1 MAKNIIT
8 SLSDIP
14 QSKLKQLNDA
24 GLNTAIN
31 ILQYVP
37 RRYIFWNEPVTDIS
51 VLTKE
56 DHKNIVLKLKIC
68 KKRDINKGV
77 MYSCVDEKQNWVN
90 VFIFY
95 SRYINF
101 SNGDY
106 IWFYGTVK
114 YNFEYKNW
122 SMSASAHRKAN
133 EISVEPVYTKIKGMS
148 TEYLG
153 MVIRAALK
161 DNSVKEYISGDIRIG
176 NNIMDIQAAYNIIH
190 FPKDR
195 LALNHAMRRYIF
207 DVLYKYIS
215 VIDSGIVAKDAIPL
229 NVSSLITWNMIKIK
243 LPFSL
248 TDSQNEAV
256 KQLVFKLASDEY
268 INTLIQG
275 DVGSG
280 KTMLALF
287 AASVCVDNNKQCA
300 VLAPTEVLAKQHY
313 EEFSGYLGKEHVVFL
328 GGSTKV
334 SEKKEINKRL
344 ENGEPL
350 VVVGTHAIIQKTVK
364 YTSLSFV
371 VIDEQHRFGL
381 EQRAA
386 LMHMKPAPHLMIM
399 SATPIPRT
407 MAEAAYGDQIDV
419 INIQKPAIRLP
430 VKTASIRNAD
440 VGYESIYNEVL
451 KGHQAYIICP
461 LIEESESER
470 MNDVQSVSQE
480 ENGCNKYFRQKH
492 PDKNVRIV
500 SINGKM
506 KKEEIES
513 IINDFK
519 ARKYDILISTTIIEV
534 GVNVPNTTV
543 ILIRNSE
550 RFGLA
555 TLHQLRGRVG
565 RSNLQ
570 SYCLLQ
576 SENENERN
584 EIMCKTNDGY
594 EIAQYDL
601 QLRGPGNFLSS
612 QQSGFSKQMQMMLAY
627 PDIYQ
632 LAKKIYHNR

>member
-37 RRYIFWNEPVTDIS
+37 RRYIFWNEPITDIS

-77 MYSCVDEKQNWVN
+77 MYSCVDEKYNWVN

-106 IWFYGTVK
+106 IWFYGTAK

-133 EISVEPVYTKIKGMS
+133 EISIEPAYPKIKGMS
-148 TEYLG
+148 TEYLE

-161 DNSVKEYISGDIRIG
+161 DNSVKEYISSDIRID

-195 LALNHAMRRYIF
+195 LALKHAMRRYIF

-287 AASVCVDNNKQCA
+287 AASVCIAYYYIEMFILLK
-300 VLAPTEVLAKQHY
+300 
-313 EEFSGYLGKEHVVFL
+313 LG
-328 GGSTKV
+328 
-334 SEKKEINKRL
+334 
-344 ENGEPL
+344 
-350 VVVGTHAIIQKTVK
+350 II
-364 YTSLSFV
+364 
-371 VIDEQHRFGL
+371 
-381 EQRAA
+381 
-386 LMHMKPAPHLMIM
+386 
-399 SATPIPRT
+399 PI
-407 MAEAAYGDQIDV
+407 
-419 INIQKPAIRLP
+419 
-430 VKTASIRNAD
+430 S
-440 VGYESIYNEVL
+440 
-451 KGHQAYIICP
+451 IICQ
-461 LIEESESER
+461 
-470 MNDVQSVSQE
+470 V
-480 ENGCNKYFRQKH
+480 
-492 PDKNVRIV
+492 
-500 SINGKM
+500 
-506 KKEEIES
+506 
-513 IINDFK
+513 
-519 ARKYDILISTTIIEV
+519 T
-534 GVNVPNTTV
+534 
-543 ILIRNSE
+543 
-550 RFGLA
+550 
-555 TLHQLRGRVG
+555 
-565 RSNLQ
+565 
-570 SYCLLQ
+570 
-576 SENENERN
+576 
-584 EIMCKTNDGY
+584 
-594 EIAQYDL
+594 
-601 QLRGPGNFLSS
+601 
-612 QQSGFSKQMQMMLAY
+612 
-627 PDIYQ
+627 
-632 LAKKIYHNR
+632 

>member
-56 DHKNIVLKLKIC
+56 DHKNIVSKLKIC